1 MAVFTSIGDP
11 AFPYRSKFMVLI
23 AGKNC
28 GKFPSSSQWVLGID
42 SEDYVSN
49 FI

>member
-1 MAVFTSIGDP
+1 MIRFQFNMTVFTSIGDP
-11 AFPYRSKFMVLI
+11 AFPYRSKFIVLI
-23 AGKNC
+23 AGKN
-28 GKFPSSSQWVLGID
+28 FVLGID